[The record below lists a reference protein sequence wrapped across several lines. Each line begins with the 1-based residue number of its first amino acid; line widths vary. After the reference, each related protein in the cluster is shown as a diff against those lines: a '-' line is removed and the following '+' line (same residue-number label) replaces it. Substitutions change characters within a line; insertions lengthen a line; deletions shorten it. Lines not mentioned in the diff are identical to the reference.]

1 MQEVIVVSMYVGEN
15 TKILAGTA
23 QILLTGDN
31 TRDTAGAVAAQ
42 NALINSLVTFD
53 FSTAFDYTSLC
64 IDNLTES
71 EVVQLAQKLHA
82 QLNKLPDKE
91 EYLQILLDRLES
103 IGFEEESEVS
113 LQERYTGIIEEL
125 YEIGVL
131 V

>member
-1 MQEVIVVSMYVGEN
+1 MQEVTIISMYIGG
-15 TKILAGTA
+15 KFLAGTA

-53 FSTAFDYTSLC
+53 FSTAFDYTSLG
-64 IDNLTES
+64 IDNPTES
-71 EVVQLAQKLHA
+71 EVVQLAQKLHE

-113 LQERYTGIIEEL
+113 LQERYTGVIEEL

>member
-1 MQEVIVVSMYVGEN
+1 MQEVTIISMYIGG
-15 TKILAGTA
+15 KFLAGTA

-31 TRDTAGAVAAQ
+31 TRDTAGAVTAQ

>member
-1 MQEVIVVSMYVGEN
+1 MQEVTIISMYIGG
-15 TKILAGTA
+15 KFLAGTA

-53 FSTAFDYTSLC
+53 FHAAFDYTSLG
-64 IDNLTES
+64 IDTPVES